1 MSDLKTA
8 LLKSLILPPRKLKT
22 KKRVGLFLQES
33 GHSLGIRNGR

>member
-8 LLKSLILPPRKLKT
+8 LLKSLILQPRKFLK
-22 KKRVGLFLQES
+22 KSGGLFLQES